1 MNLITTILS
10 FIDHSIV
17 KTNCYLIFTSV
28 ILIIIIHK
36 QTNRQFDTSHTEN
49 NGTELPRIDN
59 FSFFPHFMLGST
71 RVSQQSSGA

>member
-1 MNLITTILS
+1 MNVVTTILS

-49 NGTELPRIDN
+49 NGTKLPRIDN
-59 FSFFPHFMLGST
+59 FSFFSHFMLGST